1 MVPYV
6 HATATAHIGDL
17 GLSQP
22 PIYLTNLDR
31 CQPADA
37 LSAEAR
43 TGQWRAFAY
52 STAAFTGTLLYAGDH
67 TAAPAVT
74 YPLGVRGWHAISIGQ
89 MVHDHE
95 LYEWSGNLLV
105 KLSGE
110 RGFTEMHMPE
120 RINPLPGGG
129 IQLTETFF
137 KIAEVTGQDV
147 LFKQIAVSA
156 EVGREDGC
164 ERLPAGSARVHQA
177 RAPHGWRSCRD
188 AGRSR
193 TDGYEASVRSQ
204 RQSRMDGA

>member
-1 MVPYV
+1 MS
-6 HATATAHIGDL
+6 ATATAHIGDL

-67 TAAPAVT
+67 TAAPTVT
-74 YPLGVRGWHAISIGQ
+74 YPLGVSGWHAISIGQ

-95 LYEWSGNLLV
+95 LYEWSGDLLA

-110 RGFTEMHMPE
+110 RGFTNLHLPP
-120 RINPLPGGG
+120 RINPQPGGG
-129 IQLTETFF
+129 VQLTETFF
-137 KIAEVTGQDV
+137 KIADLTDQDV
-147 LFKQIAVSA
+147 QFKQIAV
-156 EVGREDGC
+156 VGRSWSGRRRV
-164 ERLPAGSARVHQA
+164 RLSAGSARVHQA
-177 RAPHGWRSCRD
+177 RAPDGWRSCRD